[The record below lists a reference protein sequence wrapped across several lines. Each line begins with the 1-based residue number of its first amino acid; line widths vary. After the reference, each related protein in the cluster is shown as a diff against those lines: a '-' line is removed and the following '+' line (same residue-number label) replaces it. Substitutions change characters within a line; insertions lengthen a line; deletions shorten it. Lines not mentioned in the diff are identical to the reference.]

1 MACIAVGGGGVLK
14 WDLVGRNGMREVT
27 VEGFIRESPPSIK
40 RHLTPEQVV
49 EYEGSFEV
57 DRVETAG
64 EATLV
69 TAAGP
74 GLSMRLRFETREG
87 RLYYT
92 QEGESG
98 PFAAME
104 TWIDVE
110 PENEGSRVRFTSVV
124 KLSAPL
130 PFGDRIAAWKRR
142 GELKRAIRSLR
153 EDVG

>member
-1 MACIAVGGGGVLK
+1 
-14 WDLVGRNGMREVT
+14 MREVT
-27 VEGFIRESPPSIK
+27 VDGFVRESPPSIK
-40 RHLTPEQVV
+40 RHLTPKRVV

-69 TAAGP
+69 TATGP
-74 GLSMRLRFETREG
+74 GLSMTLRFETREG

-92 QEGESG
+92 QEGETG

-110 PENEGSRVRFTSVV
+110 PENEGSRVRFTSAVE
-124 KLSAPL
+124 LSAPL
-130 PFGDRIAAWKRR
+130 PLGDRIAAWKRK
-142 GELKRAIRSLR
+142 GELKRAIQSLR
-153 EDVG
+153 EDLE